1 MIRVLKM
8 NKTPTLSTWEDK
20 FSGKLTLTKKFKKF
34 IYPNV
39 ISTYLIRK
47 KVSLIIY
54 SYFFL
59 NSIMR
64 IEKVC
69 FRLLAKGPLLVIY
82 IIIIFFRIWRVLI
95 WMHLP
100 GIFLVLSFP
109 EHPHR
114 KRSIVTWKLKLYV
127 DSKL

>member
-1 MIRVLKM
+1 MLPTDLKLLRALYDQHLFNIFCNLIKELPEVDFNCFLNNFGIFFIRVLKM
-8 NKTPTLSTWEDK
+8 NKTSTHSTWDDK

-64 IEKVC
+64 I
-69 FRLLAKGPLLVIY
+69 
-82 IIIIFFRIWRVLI
+82 
-95 WMHLP
+95 
-100 GIFLVLSFP
+100 
-109 EHPHR
+109 
-114 KRSIVTWKLKLYV
+114 
-127 DSKL
+127 